1 MSAIRQL
8 AAKAADLPDLPGVYL
23 FKDEQGNVIYCG
35 KASSLKKRVMSYL
48 RPTPDPNP
56 RRGLLASQIRD
67 IEYIVT
73 GSRLEA
79 LILESN
85 LIKRHRPRFNVVLK
99 DDKHYPHLCVT
110 MNEPFPRLTVV
121 RRIKR
126 DGCMYFGPYTPANAL
141 RQTLRVI
148 HRIFPVRRCQGPLP
162 KNPERPCLNHQ
173 IGICCAP
180 CAGFV
185 TQERYRELMQEV
197 ILFLQGKRDDLTKM
211 LRRDMEE
218 AAQAQRY
225 EQAAILRDQIRA
237 VETCLEKQHVY
248 STSCEDYDCFSF
260 AREGNRA
267 CAQVF
272 FIRFGRMT
280 GRKSLHV
287 TGVQDIPDGELMG
300 GILEQFYQ
308 SGKSIPPRVL
318 VQAMPDDRDLLEA
331 WLSQKKGAKVAI
343 QAPCRGDKKGLILM
357 AQTNAALEL
366 GAPAGDDRIEGEGLV
381 RQVQQDLNLP
391 RPPWRIEGFDISNLG
406 PSEAVGS
413 MVSWQDGEPV
423 KAQYRRFRI
432 KGVEGIDDYGMMAEV
447 LRRRYERL
455 GREHGQMPDLVL
467 IDGGK
472 GHLQAGLRVFKELG
486 LSDQPVISLAK
497 REELIYIPDRTDP
510 VSLPDRSP
518 TLQLLQRVRDE
529 AHRFA
534 LSYQKMRR
542 KGRAFCSSLDGI
554 PGIGPK
560 RKEMLLRH
568 FSGLD
573 AIRKA
578 TEADLVA
585 VPGIDRNTARRV
597 FDRFH
602 EGR

>member
-1 MSAIRQL
+1 MAVIRGL
-8 AAKAADLPDLPGVYL
+8 AAKAAGLPDLPGVYL
-23 FKDEQGNVIYCG
+23 FKDEQGTVIYCG
-35 KASSLKKRVMSYL
+35 KATSLRKRVMSYL
-48 RPTPDPNP
+48 RPAPDPNP
-56 RRGLLASQIRD
+56 RRELLASHIRD
-67 IEYIVT
+67 LEYIVT
-73 GSRLEA
+73 GSELEA

-126 DGCMYFGPYTPANAL
+126 DGGRYFGPYTPAHAL

-148 HRIFPVRRCQGPLP
+148 HRIFPVRRCQGPMP
-162 KNPERPCLNHQ
+162 KNPGRPCLNHQ
-173 IGICCAP
+173 IGLCCAP
-180 CAGFV
+180 CAGLI
-185 TQERYRELMQEV
+185 TRERYRELMQEV
-197 ILFLQGKRDDLTKM
+197 ILFLQGKRDDLIRM

-218 AAQAQRY
+218 AAHAQRY
-225 EQAAILRDQIRA
+225 EQAATLRDQIRA

-248 STSCEDYDCFSF
+248 STTCEDYDCFSF

-280 GRKSLHV
+280 GRKSLHIA
-287 TGVQDIPDGELMG
+287 GVQDIPEGELMA

-308 SGKSIPPRVL
+308 SGKSIPPTVL
-318 VQAMPDDRDLLEA
+318 VQAMPSDRDLLEQ
-331 WLSQKKGAKVAI
+331 WLSRKRGTKVTI
-343 QAPCRGDKKGLILM
+343 QAPRRGDKKRLLLM

-366 GAPAGDDRIEGEGLV
+366 EVPVEDGRMQGEDLL
-381 RQVQQDLNLP
+381 RQVQEDLHLP
-391 RPPWRIEGFDISNLG
+391 RPPRRIEGFDISNLG
-406 PSEAVGS
+406 PTEAVGS
-413 MVSWQDGEPV
+413 MVCWRDGEPD
-423 KAQYRRFRI
+423 KSAYRRFRI

-447 LRRRYERL
+447 LKRRYERL
-455 GREHGQMPDLVL
+455 GREQVPMPDLVL

-472 GHLQAGLRVFKELG
+472 GHLQAGLRVFRELG
-486 LSDQPVISLAK
+486 LPDQPVISLAK
-497 REELIYIPDRTDP
+497 REELIYSPDRTDP
-510 VSLPDRSP
+510 LAFPDRSP
-518 TLQLLQRVRDE
+518 TLQLLQRIRDE

-534 LSYQKMRR
+534 ITYQKTRR
-542 KGRAFCSSLDGI
+542 KRRAFSSGLDEI
-554 PGIGPK
+554 PGVGPR
-560 RKEMLLRH
+560 RKQMILRH
-568 FSGLD
+568 FSGLE

-578 TEADLVA
+578 TEEDLAA

-597 FDRFH
+597 FEHFH